1 MWRKST
7 GVGLMLSVL
16 GMAAFVPAGV
26 AAPPALDL
34 ACAPAPA
41 NCNGWYRSA
50 VELRW
55 EWNNLVAS
63 PTNGNCNAR
72 TFAADTPGTRVF
84 CEVGDLMT
92 GDLTRR
98 NVTIHIDRAPPEV
111 AAAPARAPDY
121 GGWFNHPVSVP
132 FAGVDA
138 TSGVA
143 SCSSS
148 GWGGPD
154 GAGIVLS
161 GTCTDVAGN
170 VGSASFALNYDAT
183 APAAPEVT
191 AVPGHRHMTLSW
203 EAPADAQ
210 TVVVSRVTGDGSPDL
225 LFTGTAEGFTHRRL
239 KNGTRY
245 RYLVTALD
253 QAGNR
258 AVDRASGVPTGLPLL
273 SPARGAHLE
282 NPPLLLWE
290 PVKRAS
296 YYNVQL
302 YRGRKKVLTRW
313 PQAETLQ
320 LAERWRYGGERYALK
335 PGPYTWFVFPGF
347 GERSARRY
355 GELLGKS
362 TFRVTR

>member
-1 MWRKST
+1 
-7 GVGLMLSVL
+7 
-16 GMAAFVPAGV
+16 
-26 AAPPALDL
+26 
-34 ACAPAPA
+34 
-41 NCNGWYRSA
+41 
-50 VELRW
+50 
-55 EWNNLVAS
+55 
-63 PTNGNCNAR
+63 
-72 TFAADTPGTRVF
+72 
-84 CEVGDLMT
+84 
-92 GDLTRR
+92 
-98 NVTIHIDRAPPEV
+98 
-111 AAAPARAPDY
+111 
-121 GGWFNHPVSVP
+121 
-132 FAGVDA
+132 
-138 TSGVA
+138 
-143 SCSSS
+143 
-148 GWGGPD
+148 
-154 GAGIVLS
+154 
-161 GTCTDVAGN
+161 
-170 VGSASFALNYDAT
+170 
-183 APAAPEVT
+183 
-191 AVPGHRHMTLSW
+191 MTLSW

-210 TVVVSRVTGDGSPDL
+210 TVVVSRVTGDGSTDL

-313 PQAETLQ
+313 PQAEKLQ